1 MATIMDYLDWRGDL
15 TFDRD
20 PFNEVDNLIL
30 SEMVYTD
37 FDGIVPSSMD
47 ESISVR
53 EASEAFFQMHSR
65 EELLARES
73 FIKMAPFVLEKM
85 SATARFGDIKLSG
98 YVNYIDTRSEA
109 QMAVVSCFLPDGTVY
124 AAFRGTDDTVIGWKE
139 DFNLSFM
146 DETEGQRRAVDY
158 LNTAFKGRKVKMRV
172 GGHSKGGNFA
182 VYASA
187 FARSSIRKKI
197 IAVYTN
203 DGPGFRPEVTE
214 RPEYREI
221 LPRVISTVPEGTIV
235 SVLLENDVHHRVIKS
250 SAGGVIQQHDATTW
264 QVMGKHFVTAEGRD
278 ESSRVFD
285 KTMRSWLSGLPDT
298 ERESFVQSLFSI
310 LSATGASTLEDIAKD
325 PIRSGTEIIRSM
337 RGMAK
342 EDQEEFRSVL
352 GKLLKSGQDAVARA
366 ARKKLGLEETP
377 DPQALPE
384 TLEAQPDSR
393 ALTETPET
401 PPEQPSLPGTPETP
415 PEQPPLP

>member
-124 AAFRGTDDTVIGWKE
+124 APVTDADGVRSAQLMFVVGTDEAGADHPGWRDNLALALRLQTALSDWYPTLMRDVNLRSASFNEQYAKGSLLIEAGAAGCTLDEALASVDLLADALIGE
-139 DFNLSFM
+139 IRG
-146 DETEGQRRAVDY
+146 EG
-158 LNTAFKGRKVKMRV
+158 
-172 GGHSKGGNFA
+172 
-182 VYASA
+182 
-187 FARSSIRKKI
+187 
-197 IAVYTN
+197 
-203 DGPGFRPEVTE
+203 
-214 RPEYREI
+214 
-221 LPRVISTVPEGTIV
+221 
-235 SVLLENDVHHRVIKS
+235 
-250 SAGGVIQQHDATTW
+250 
-264 QVMGKHFVTAEGRD
+264 
-278 ESSRVFD
+278 
-285 KTMRSWLSGLPDT
+285 
-298 ERESFVQSLFSI
+298 
-310 LSATGASTLEDIAKD
+310 
-325 PIRSGTEIIRSM
+325 
-337 RGMAK
+337 
-342 EDQEEFRSVL
+342 
-352 GKLLKSGQDAVARA
+352 
-366 ARKKLGLEETP
+366 
-377 DPQALPE
+377 
-384 TLEAQPDSR
+384 
-393 ALTETPET
+393 
-401 PPEQPSLPGTPETP
+401 
-415 PEQPPLP
+415 